1 MHKQNECNILVIEYN
16 AMHIYMKTLTVK
28 AYVRNFIFS
37 QPSNINL
44 KSKIRNCRKKWTS
57 LHIKESDAKKRWQFV
72 LL

>member
-37 QPSNINL
+37 QPL
-44 KSKIRNCRKKWTS
+44 KYKSEKQNT
-57 LHIKESDAKKRWQFV
+57 
-72 LL
+72 